1 MMAKILVTRKIPD
14 HFVQQLEQF
23 GEVEMWDEALVPMP
37 RSKFLTAIK
46 DAIACFITLSEQIDH
61 EVIAQAPHLRIVA
74 NMAVGYD
81 NIDISLAK
89 SRDIVVTNTPD
100 VLTETTA
107 ELGFTLMLSVA
118 RRIVE
123 AEKYVQDGRWT
134 SWGPYLLSG
143 KDVYGSTVGIFGM
156 GAIGQAFARR
166 LSGFNTRTLYHN
178 RSRREDVERELK
190 VTYADFDTLLEE
202 SDFVICTAPL
212 TAETK
217 NKFNAEAFQAM
228 KQDAIFI
235 NIGRGAI
242 VDEDALVFALE
253 QGDIAGCGLDVLRE
267 EPINEKH
274 PLLSMPNA
282 VILPHIGS
290 ASVKTR
296 NRMIQLCIDNIVAV
310 LQQQAPLTPVTSH

>member
-1 MMAKILVTRKIPD
+1 
-14 HFVQQLEQF
+14 
-23 GEVEMWDEALVPMP
+23 EMWDEALVPMP

-296 NRMIQLCIDNIVAV
+296 NRMIQLCVDNIVAV